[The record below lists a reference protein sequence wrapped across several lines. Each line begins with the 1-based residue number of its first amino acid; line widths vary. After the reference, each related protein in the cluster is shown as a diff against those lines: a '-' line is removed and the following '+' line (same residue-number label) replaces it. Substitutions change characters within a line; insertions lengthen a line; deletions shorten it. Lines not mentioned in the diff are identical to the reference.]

1 MFKTLLVILPITIR
15 GKALGIPI
23 KSQGKVIP
31 SKKKHGH
38 FPKLTLEKF
47 EKLHFFSFFGDV
59 PKMALAIY
67 MRGEKKS

>member
-1 MFKTLLVILPITIR
+1 LVTLPVTISR
-15 GKALGIPI
+15 KALGIPLN
-23 KSQGKVIP
+23 SSGKVIL
-31 SKKKHGH
+31 SKKTLGD